1 MTASLSA
8 QPWMELRGNSRQ
20 YGEMLNSANLEV
32 LIVTGPLG
40 AGKTTVVN
48 RLLKAE
54 VAAGRR
60 VAVLINEFGAISV
73 DGALLDAERPEL
85 AGVANLLNGCVCC
98 SLRGDVVTTL
108 QTWCDQ
114 AEDRRPERVVLETT
128 GLADPTDL
136 LDLEQEPELAGRL
149 RLAGLLTVISC
160 LAPVDQVRTKP
171 LLHRQ
176 AALASLIHLSK
187 GDLDPSAAVAW
198 EGELRTAFRNV
209 QLVATRFGEAAEGAP
224 DPWLGDV
231 RPLPEGWEAATGPSF
246 SEARSLALRWDHP
259 VDPAALEALLLAPPA
274 RGELLRAK
282 GVCAFAGWAPR
293 HDGSDRW
300 AFQLADGRLEI
311 SALSSMGDGSAAS
324 CVAVVIGTNLDH
336 GQWKKDLR
344 NLEVPPEGA
353 RRKVTLRT

>member
-1 MTASLSA
+1 MNERA
-8 QPWMELRGNSRQ
+8 PVEI
-20 YGEMLNSANLEV
+20 

-48 RLLKAE
+48 QLLKVE

-73 DGALLDAERPEL
+73 DGTLVDAERPEL
-85 AGVANLLNGCVCC
+85 AGIENLVNGCVCC
-98 SLRGDVVTTL
+98 SLRDDVVATL
-108 QTWCDQ
+108 KTWCDQ
-114 AEDRRPERVVLETT
+114 PEGQRPERVVLETT

-136 LDLEQEPELAGRL
+136 LDLELEPALVARL

-160 LAPVDQVRTKP
+160 LAPVDHLKTKP

-187 GDLDPSAAVAW
+187 TDLDPSAAVAW
-198 EGELRTAFRNV
+198 EGELRSTFR
-209 QLVATRFGEAAEGAP
+209 QIPLIPTRHGVAPAGSP
-224 DPWLGDV
+224 DPWQGDV
-231 RPLPEGWEAATGPSF
+231 RPLPEGWGPSTGASF
-246 SEARSLALRWDHP
+246 AEARSLTLHWDHP

-274 RGELLRAK
+274 SGELLRAK

-293 HDGSDRW
+293 NDGSDRW

-311 SALSSMGDGSAAS
+311 SPLPLRADGTAS
-324 CVAVVIGTNLDH
+324 DRAAVVIGTGLDAVH
-336 GQWKKDLR
+336 WKKALR
-344 NLEVPPEGA
+344 NLERPPEGS
-353 RRKVTLRT
+353 RRKMVL

>member
-1 MTASLSA
+1 MDGHSPLDI
-8 QPWMELRGNSRQ
+8 
-20 YGEMLNSANLEV
+20 

-73 DGALLDAERPEL
+73 DGTLVDAERPEL
-85 AGVANLLNGCVCC
+85 AGVQNLVNGCVCC
-98 SLRGDVVTTL
+98 SLRDDVVATL
-108 QTWCDQ
+108 QVWCDQ
-114 AEDRRPERVVLETT
+114 PAGQRPERVVLETT

-136 LDLEQEPELAGRL
+136 LDLEQEPPLAGRL

-160 LAPVDQVRTKP
+160 LAPVDHLRTKP

-187 GDLDPSAAVAW
+187 ADLDPSAAVAW
-198 EGELRTAFRNV
+198 EGELRSAFR
-209 QLVATRFGEAAEGAP
+209 QIPQVATRHGLAPEGSP

-231 RPLPEGWEAATGPSF
+231 RPLPQGWAAPSALSF
-246 SEARSLALRWDHP
+246 AEARSLTLPWDHP

-274 RGELLRAK
+274 QGELLRAK
-282 GVCAFAGWAPR
+282 GVCAFAGWAAR
-293 HDGSDRW
+293 NDGSDRW

-311 SALSSMGDGSAAS
+311 SPLPLGSDGAAPA
-324 CVAVVIGTNLDH
+324 CAGVVIGTGLD
-336 GQWKKDLR
+336 GLFWKKALR
-344 NLEVPPEGA
+344 SLERPPAGQ
-353 RRKVTLRT
+353 RRKVIL

>member
-1 MTASLSA
+1 MSERVPLDI
-8 QPWMELRGNSRQ
+8 
-20 YGEMLNSANLEV
+20 

-73 DGALLDAERPEL
+73 DGTLVDAERPEL
-85 AGVANLLNGCVCC
+85 AGVENLVNGCVCC
-98 SLRGDVVTTL
+98 SLRDDVVATL
-108 QTWCDQ
+108 RAWCDQ
-114 AEDRRPERVVLETT
+114 PEGQRPERVVLETT

-136 LDLEQEPELAGRL
+136 LDLEVEPQLAGRL

-160 LAPVDQVRTKP
+160 LAPVDHLKTRP

-187 GDLDPSAAVAW
+187 ADLDPSAGVAW
-198 EGELRTAFRNV
+198 EGELRTAFRQV
-209 QLVATRFGEAAEGAP
+209 PLVPTRHGLAPEGSP

-231 RPLPEGWEAATGPSF
+231 RPLPEGWAPADGASFAA
-246 SEARSLALRWDHP
+246 ARSLTLHWDHP
-259 VDPAALEALLLAPPA
+259 VDAAALEALLLAPPA
-274 RGELLRAK
+274 QGELLRAK
-282 GVCAFAGWAPR
+282 GVCAFAGWAVR
-293 HDGSDRW
+293 NDGSDRW

-311 SALSSMGDGSAAS
+311 SPLPLRQDATPSACA
-324 CVAVVIGTNLDH
+324 AVVIGTGLDAGH
-336 GQWKKDLR
+336 WKKALR
-344 NLEVPPEGA
+344 ALERPPEGQ
-353 RRKVTLRT
+353 RRKVVL